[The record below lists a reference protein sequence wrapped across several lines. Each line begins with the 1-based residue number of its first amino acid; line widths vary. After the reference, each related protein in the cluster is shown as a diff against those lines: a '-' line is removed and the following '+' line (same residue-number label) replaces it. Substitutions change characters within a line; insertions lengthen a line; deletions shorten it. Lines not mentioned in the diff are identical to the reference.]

1 MCIMLVGVLFFC
13 LETKEKIPKE
23 KLKAALPGLLRHCHC
38 RTGLQL
44 ASLKQSPL
52 TRPWQCLRWRSYDY
66 AGGLRGDWAMW
77 MQCAI
82 NVILSIKAKTDST
95 IISEIYMI
103 WIANFVSKYFSTS
116 YFHILLFI
124 YLNISTPNPL
134 TLYSS
139 SPLFA
144 AWSPGLTV
152 GAST

>member
-1 MCIMLVGVLFFC
+1 M
-13 LETKEKIPKE
+13 
-23 KLKAALPGLLRHCHC
+23 
-38 RTGLQL
+38 
-44 ASLKQSPL
+44 
-52 TRPWQCLRWRSYDY
+52 
-66 AGGLRGDWAMW
+66 
-77 MQCAI
+77 
-82 NVILSIKAKTDST
+82 ILSIKAKTDST

-152 GAST
+152 GASSVGSIFSVKKGRLFERSEFLPFSWKCYRSSPGSAALSFSFGIFSLVSRQKKNTPTSIIHIKKIRIFCPFLLYIS